1 MPFKDFI
8 ERLSDVK
15 VQKGDIPVWWLY
27 TVGNGGEIFY
37 NGLKEGKIKG
47 SYCENCESIIL
58 PPRVYCEDCFERI
71 EKFVDVEGP
80 FVVLAMTQSYLDLDG
95 NPLDKPQKIAL
106 IGVPDAKGGIIH
118 FLDPDTEIDTGDIV
132 EPIFNEDR
140 VGSLKD
146 IKYFTIKK

>member
-1 MPFKDFI
+1 MPFKEFI
-8 ERLSDVK
+8 EKLSNIK

-37 NGLKEGKIKG
+37 KGLKEGKIKG
-47 SYCENCESIIL
+47 GYCENCESIIL
-58 PPRVYCEDCFERI
+58 PPRIYCEDCFERI
-71 EKFVDVEGP
+71 EKFVDIEGP
-80 FVVLAMTQSYLDLDG
+80 FVVLATTLLYLDLDG
-95 NPLDKPQKIAL
+95 NQLLKPQKVAL

-118 FLDPDTEIDTGDIV
+118 FLDPETEINAGDIV
-132 EPIFNEDR
+132 APVFSEER